1 MTSHQPDFLQSGP
14 SLFERVGG
22 HDGLMK
28 LLNHF
33 YADVRQHSLLG
44 PIFNG
49 LIEDWPSH
57 LEVIARFWATV
68 TGGPS
73 EYSGKMP
80 ARHIPLSLK
89 EEHFLAWL
97 GMWKHNCQIYLPEDC
112 ATEMIDVADSVA
124 SRFRKFCG
132 VTS

>member
-1 MTSHQPDFLQSGP
+1 MTPHQPDFLQSGP

-73 EYSGKMP
+73 EHSGKMP

-89 EEHFLAWL
+89 EEHFQAWL
-97 GMWKHNCQIYLPEDC
+97 GMWKHNYQIYLPEDC

-124 SRFRKFCG
+124 SRLRKFCG